1 MSTGFPVP
9 AQKVASPAL
18 IHASAVLEPQDLKVL
33 NMPLFLGGIKRHKG
47 HVPTIV
53 EPGGRRSSTQSA
65 ARLVVYPKVSG
76 GGGGGVV
83 VVVVPQCWSVVT
95 RGTQEK
101 EPGAG

>member
-1 MSTGFPVP
+1 M
-9 AQKVASPAL
+9 
-18 IHASAVLEPQDLKVL
+18 
-33 NMPLFLGGIKRHKG
+33 GGIGAAPMARTDDRGAGWAMLRH
-47 HVPTIV
+47 P
-53 EPGGRRSSTQSA
+53 SA
-65 ARLVVYPKVSG
+65 ARLVVCPRVS